1 MTYYEM
7 PGYTDVDIDS
17 PHDWNPAEQRVIKFG
32 YRGKKKKL
40 PIKAVVLNADDVLFD
55 SQVR

>member
-7 PGYTDVDIDS
+7 PGYTDVDIDY
-17 PHDWNPAEQRVIKFG
+17 PHDWKPREQRVIKFG

-40 PIKAVVLNADDVLFD
+40 PIKAVV
-55 SQVR
+55 STPMTCC